1 MRRRVGFAI
10 LRAMTLIK
18 NGFIVD
24 GTGRPGFAGD
34 VFVEGDRIVDVARA
48 TNGSDHLTCR
58 GAANGSDHL
67 TCRGVVNGSGPD
79 SCRQT
84 LTDANRPYSTIDA
97 TGCIVSPGFIDAHT
111 HSDAYLVIEPDAPSK
126 VTQGITTE
134 INGQCGGSV
143 APRYGEARLS
153 SDWAALLGDRLT
165 WRSLA
170 EYRDVLAAA
179 KPAVNTV
186 QFIGHNTLR
195 SSVVGYAGRAATDD
209 ELREMERLLAESLD
223 AGGWG
228 LTTGLIYQPGKYS
241 TPEEV
246 VALAKIA
253 AARGGFYATHMR
265 SEGDRILEA
274 IDEVIDLVKATG
286 IRAEISHLKTSGRK
300 NWHKIDAVLEKIEG
314 AMSEG
319 LLLGSDRYPYCAA
332 GTDLDVVF
340 PDWAGEGGCP
350 AECER
355 LADPATRAKIVDEIN
370 ALDRD
375 WSTVMIGGTWHPDTK
390 RFSGKTVA
398 EIISGKSTA
407 GERQPDV
414 VRRMS
419 PGELICSILALDGC
433 KTGGFFFGMSEENL
447 DKILAKPWIVPG
459 SDASLRAPWG
469 PLGAD
474 HPHPRAYATM
484 PEFYRRVRALGVSR
498 EEAVARMTSVIADR
512 FAIPNRGRIAAGAFA
527 DCGRRRVE
535 GRRVQG
541 ERDLRRSAPVHVGRE
556 VRDGQR
562 RRSVR
567 GRQVHRQPLGQIP
580 RAFVYFS
587 ADPRRNCGIGVP
599 LELQEILAHGD
610 GDGLSAVGGADLLAD
625 GSDMLAY
632 AFRTEPELLR
642 DVAVSEA
649 SDHRLEYL
657 ALTRCQVRYRR
668 IRRELLTYVGRYVV
682 AALCD
687 YSYCLGEL
695 RVVRIL
701 QYRTS
706 GAGPQGV
713 RYAVRGAVCRKKY
726 GLDGRSLAEELLRGL
741 DAVHLWHH
749 QIHYDNVRVKL
760 YRIGYGLRS
769 VFCLADDFDV
779 LLGSEKGCESSAHYG
794 VVVCYQDL
802 DFHLLSLLIGGM
814 EIVAFAPSPGAL
826 SIVNSPSSDSM
837 RSRMPR
843 SP

>member
-1 MRRRVGFAI
+1 
-10 LRAMTLIK
+10 MTLIK

-143 APRYGEARLS
+143 APRYGEARL
-153 SDWAALLGDRLT
+153 
-165 WRSLA
+165 
-170 EYRDVLAAA
+170 AA

-286 IRAEISHLKTSGRK
+286 IRAEISHLKTSGKK

-314 AMSEG
+314 AMAEG
-319 LLLGSDRYPYCAA
+319 LLLGSDRYPFCAA

-355 LADPATRAKIVDEIN
+355 LADPATRAKIVDAIN

-390 RFSGKTVA
+390 RYSGKTVA
-398 EIISGKSTA
+398 EIISGQSTA
-407 GERQPDV
+407 GERYQ
-414 VRRMS
+414 
-419 PGELICSILALDGC
+419 
-433 KTGGFFFGMSEENL
+433 K
-447 DKILAKPWIVPG
+447 
-459 SDASLRAPWG
+459 SLRKASIC
-469 PLGAD
+469 A
-474 HPHPRAYATM
+474 AS
-484 PEFYRRVRALGVSR
+484 RV
-498 EEAVARMTSVIADR
+498 SVTA
-512 FAIPNRGRIAAGAFA
+512 
-527 DCGRRRVE
+527 
-535 GRRVQG
+535 
-541 ERDLRRSAPVHVGRE
+541 S
-556 VRDGQR
+556 
-562 RRSVR
+562 
-567 GRQVHRQPLGQIP
+567 QIM
-580 RAFVYFS
+580 RK
-587 ADPRRNCGIGVP
+587 
-599 LELQEILAHGD
+599 
-610 GDGLSAVGGADLLAD
+610 
-625 GSDMLAY
+625 
-632 AFRTEPELLR
+632 RTKR
-642 DVAVSEA
+642 
-649 SDHRLEYL
+649 
-657 ALTRCQVRYRR
+657 
-668 IRRELLTYVGRYVV
+668 
-682 AALCD
+682 
-687 YSYCLGEL
+687 
-695 RVVRIL
+695 
-701 QYRTS
+701 
-706 GAGPQGV
+706 
-713 RYAVRGAVCRKKY
+713 
-726 GLDGRSLAEELLRGL
+726 
-741 DAVHLWHH
+741 
-749 QIHYDNVRVKL
+749 
-760 YRIGYGLRS
+760 
-769 VFCLADDFDV
+769 
-779 LLGSEKGCESSAHYG
+779 
-794 VVVCYQDL
+794 
-802 DFHLLSLLIGGM
+802 
-814 EIVAFAPSPGAL
+814 
-826 SIVNSPSSDSM
+826 
-837 RSRMPR
+837 
-843 SP
+843 